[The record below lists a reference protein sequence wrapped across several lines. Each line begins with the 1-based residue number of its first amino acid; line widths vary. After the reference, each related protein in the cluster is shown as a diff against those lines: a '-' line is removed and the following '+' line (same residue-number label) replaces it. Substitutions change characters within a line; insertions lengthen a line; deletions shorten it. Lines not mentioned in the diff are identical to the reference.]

1 MLIRLIILT
10 LMMAIL
16 LLLVKGDVSIVSV
29 VLIRWLGSE
38 SPKFVNRTGQE

>member
-10 LMMAIL
+10 LMMVIL

-29 VLIRWLGSE
+29 VLIR
-38 SPKFVNRTGQE
+38 